1 MNSLIEWLNK
11 HIVPIAAK
19 IGSVKWLVALRD
31 AFISIMPAT
40 MAGAVATVLN
50 ALVRDIPNQFG
61 WTGFVEAMQPLIG
74 VNAQVWTGSLAV
86 LGLIFAFTFGYQ
98 LSVQYRV
105 EPITG
110 GIVTLGTF
118 LMTLPQGYK
127 VQLTEALS
135 KKSMDIITAS
145 GAAVDQTSI
154 SGWGFFNFNSFFGA
168 AGFFTVM
175 IMGGLA
181 AAVYI
186 WLMHKNITIKMPDS
200 VPPAIAAAFT
210 GIIPATVALYVS
222 GLITWLVT
230 KFGATTVIE
239 LISKSIQEPLLN
251 LSQGYGAVLLMT
263 VLVQVFW
270 FFGLHGTN
278 VLGPVLDGI
287 WLTAQ
292 VANINAFSQNKA
304 LPYLWTRNAF
314 DLYAWIGGAGSTL
327 LLLLAILM
335 FSKRDDQRAVA
346 KLAIAPG
353 LFNVNEP
360 VMFGMPIVLDPIY
373 FIPFITAPVVMVT
386 IAYFAIVNGLVDPIK
401 VQFVWSMPPI
411 LNALVGTLDWRAP
424 ILQIVNMVI
433 GFLIYLPFVKAANRI
448 KPVEIEG

>member
-1 MNSLIEWLNK
+1 
-11 HIVPIAAK
+11 
-19 IGSVKWLVALRD
+19 
-31 AFISIMPAT
+31 
-40 MAGAVATVLN
+40 
-50 ALVRDIPNQFG
+50 
-61 WTGFVEAMQPLIG
+61 
-74 VNAQVWTGSLAV
+74 
-86 LGLIFAFTFGYQ
+86 
-98 LSVQYRV
+98 
-105 EPITG
+105 
-110 GIVTLGTF
+110 
-118 LMTLPQGYK
+118 
-127 VQLTEALS
+127 
-135 KKSMDIITAS
+135 
-145 GAAVDQTSI
+145 
-154 SGWGFFNFNSFFGA
+154 
-168 AGFFTVM
+168 
-175 IMGGLA
+175 
-181 AAVYI
+181 
-186 WLMHKNITIKMPDS
+186 MHKNITIKMPDS

-239 LISKSIQEPLLN
+239 LISKSIQEPLRN

>member
-1 MNSLIEWLNK
+1 
-11 HIVPIAAK
+11 
-19 IGSVKWLVALRD
+19 
-31 AFISIMPAT
+31 
-40 MAGAVATVLN
+40 
-50 ALVRDIPNQFG
+50 
-61 WTGFVEAMQPLIG
+61 MQPLIG

-353 LFNVNEP
+353 FFNVNEP

-411 LNALVGTLDWRAP
+411 LNALVGTLDWRAA

>member
-1 MNSLIEWLNK
+1 M
-11 HIVPIAAK
+11 A
-19 IGSVKWLVALRD
+19 GVALCD

-40 MAGAVATVLN
+40 MAGAVATLLN
-50 ALVRDIPNQFG
+50 ALVRYIPNQFR
-61 WTGFVEAMQPLIG
+61 WTGFVDAMQPLIG

-86 LGLIFAFTFGYQ
+86 LGLIFSFTFGYQ
-98 LSVQYRV
+98 LSVQWRV

-118 LMTLPQGYK
+118 LMNLPQGYK
-127 VQLTEALS
+127 VQLTESLS
-135 KKSMDIITAS
+135 KKSMDIITAC
-145 GAAVDQTSI
+145 GAAVDKASI

-181 AAVYI
+181 AAIYI
-186 WLMHKNITIKMPDS
+186 WLMHQNITIRMPDS

-210 GIIPATVALYVS
+210 DIIPATVALYVS

-239 LISKSIQEPLLN
+239 LISKTIQEPLLN

-287 WLTAQ
+287 WLTTQ
-292 VANINAFSQNKA
+292 VANINTFAQHKD
-304 LPYLWTRNAF
+304 LPYMWTRNAF

-327 LLLLAILM
+327 LLLIAILM

-353 LFNVNEP
+353 FFNVNEP

-373 FIPFITAPVVMVT
+373 FIPFILAPVVMVT
-386 IAYFAIVNGLVDPIK
+386 VAYFAITAGLVSPIK
-401 VQFVWSMPPI
+401 VQFAWSMPPI

-424 ILQIVNMVI
+424 ILQVVNMAI

-448 KPVEIEG
+448 KPVELEG